1 MIDSVTLPKQDH
13 KQQSHDKKQKSC
25 SKKLCK
31 SSKGESSNTKT
42 NALIEGHL
50 NEFKRKRNRSI
61 TNIQSVYSDAG
72 EKDKSVNNE

>member
-25 SKKLCK
+25 SKKLCE

-42 NALIEGHL
+42 NAPIEGQL
-50 NEFKRKRNRSI
+50 NEFKRKRNRNI
-61 TNIQSVYSDAG
+61 TN
-72 EKDKSVNNE
+72 VNKVFAVMLAKKINQ